1 MKRIRQIHFYL
12 GVFFAP
18 VIIIFALSGALQTF
32 RLQDAPKGG
41 GTYTPPAWIVRLA
54 DFHKDQRPAHGAG
67 VRRSLP
73 LQWFV
78 VLMSV
83 GLIGSTILGI
93 VLAFKLNRDKRVV
106 LGLIVLG
113 LVIPLGLLYL

>member
-18 VIIIFALSGALQTF
+18 MIILFALSGALQTF
-32 RLQDAPKGG
+32 RLQDTPKDGS
-41 GTYTPPAWIVRLA
+41 TYAPPAWIVRLA
-54 DFHKDQRPAHGAG
+54 DMHKDQRPAHEPG

-78 VLMSV
+78 VIMSV
-83 GLIGSTILGI
+83 GLISTSALGI
-93 VLAFKLNRDKRVV
+93 YMAFKYIRDKRVV
-106 LGLIVLG
+106 FGLIILG
-113 LVIPLGLLYL
+113 FVIPLALLYL

>member
-18 VIIIFALSGALQTF
+18 IIIIFALSGALQTF
-32 RLQDAPKGG
+32 RLQESPKGSS
-41 GTYTPPAWIVRLA
+41 YTPPGWIVRLA
-54 DFHKDQRPAHGAG
+54 DIHKDQRASHEPG
-67 VRRSLP
+67 RSRSLP

-83 GLIGSTILGI
+83 GLVTTSLLG
-93 VLAFKLNRDKRVV
+93 VYMALKYNRDKRLVI
-106 LGLIVLG
+106 GLIVLG
-113 LVIPLGLLYL
+113 FVLPLALLYL

>member
-12 GVFFAP
+12 GVLFAP
-18 VIIIFALSGALQTF
+18 MIILFAFSGALQTF
-32 RLQDAPKGG
+32 RLQETPKGS
-41 GTYTPPAWIVRLA
+41 TYTPPAWIVRLA
-54 DFHKDQRPAHGAG
+54 DIHKDQRPAHEPG

-83 GLIGSTILGI
+83 GLISTSLLGI
-93 VLAFKLNRDKRVV
+93 YMAFKFNYDKRIVCGLLM
-106 LGLIVLG
+106 LGF
-113 LVIPLGLLYL
+113 VIPLALLYL